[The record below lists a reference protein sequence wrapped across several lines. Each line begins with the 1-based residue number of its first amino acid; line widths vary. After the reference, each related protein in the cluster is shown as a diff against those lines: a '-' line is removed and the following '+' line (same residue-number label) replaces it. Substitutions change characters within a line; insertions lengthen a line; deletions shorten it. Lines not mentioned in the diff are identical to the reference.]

1 MEAFILT
8 QKRGVQNRLTM
19 LKGHI
24 NLKEVTH
31 QRPPT
36 RLAELKRYRSIEG
49 PRNHGMPQEGHFGA
63 QRTNIAASHPVD
75 PEKLLRYSR
84 TDAPRHT
91 DLRKD

>member
-36 RLAELKRYRSIEG
+36 RLAELKRYRGIEG

-63 QRTNIAASHPVD
+63 Q
-75 PEKLLRYSR
+75 LLRYSR